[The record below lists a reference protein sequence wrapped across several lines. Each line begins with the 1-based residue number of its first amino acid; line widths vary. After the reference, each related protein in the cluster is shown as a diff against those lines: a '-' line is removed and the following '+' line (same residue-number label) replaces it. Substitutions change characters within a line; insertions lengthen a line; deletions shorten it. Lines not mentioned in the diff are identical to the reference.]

1 MIDALKENP
10 LLLLFLTIA
19 LGYWA
24 GKVQVRGL
32 KMGVAAVLFTGLAFG
47 SLDPA
52 MQVPDIVILLGLSI
66 FVYTIGLS
74 SGPGFFATFQ
84 RRGFRDVYFMIGMLC
99 VYALIASGLAWL
111 FGFDAAIT
119 SGLVAGSYTNT
130 PSLAGLLDLINNTRP
145 EGVREALSN
154 EAVVGYS
161 LSYPM
166 GVLGVMLAIQVL
178 ERLMK
183 VDYRKEEEALQA
195 WYPVRERLVRRSVEV
210 TRPEVEGMTLRA
222 LFHRF
227 NKRLVFGRMVRGGE
241 QFLPHMDTRLQ
252 VGDQLVLVGSKR
264 VVDEATKLIGRPL
277 EVELSTDRSI
287 YDVRRFFVSNPE
299 IAGQTLAALNLPE
312 RFSALITRVQ
322 RGDIDLLAS
331 GETVLELGD
340 RVLVV
345 ARRDDLPRLARFFG
359 NSYEALSQINLLSFG
374 SGMALGLLL
383 GMVTFSLPG
392 GLQFNLGYAGGPLI
406 VALLLGALRRTGP
419 IVWTLPFS
427 ANLTLRQIGLS
438 LLLAG
443 IGIRSGHT
451 FLLTMTGGGGWLLF
465 VCGAIIATV
474 AAVCTLVVGYKLL
487 RIPFTLLTGMVANQ
501 PAILDFAVERAGNK
515 LPTIGF
521 TTMLP
526 ITMIVK
532 ILLVQVLF
540 VLLS

>member
-1 MIDALKENP
+1 MIEALKDNS

-24 GKVQVRGL
+24 GKVQVRGVKL
-32 KMGVAAVLFTGLAFG
+32 GVAAVLFVGLALG
-47 SLDPA
+47 SLDA
-52 MQVPDIVILLGLSI
+52 ALKVPDIVILLGLSI

-84 RRGFRDVYFMIGMLC
+84 RRGFRDVYFMMAMLC
-99 VYALIASGLAWL
+99 VYAVVASALAWL

-119 SGLVAGSYTNT
+119 AGLVAGSFTNT
-130 PSLAGLLDLINNTRP
+130 PSLAGLLDLINSTQQ
-145 EGVREALSN
+145 GGMRELWGK

-166 GVLGVMLAIQVL
+166 GVLGVMLSIQWL

-183 VDYRKEEEALQA
+183 VDYRREEDELQQ
-195 WYPVRERLVRRSVEV
+195 WYPVRERLVRRSIEV
-210 TRPEVEGMTLRA
+210 RNAEFEGVALRQ

-227 NKRLVFGRMVRGGE
+227 NKRLVFGRIVRDGTP
-241 QFLPHMDTRLQ
+241 FLPHMDTTLR
-252 VGDQLVLVGSKR
+252 VGDQLVLVGSKK
-264 VVDEATKLIGRPL
+264 VVEEATRLLGRPL
-277 EVELSTDRSI
+277 EIELSTDRSV

-322 RGDIDLLAS
+322 RGDVDLLAS

-392 GLQFNLGYAGGPLI
+392 GIQFNLGYAGGPLI

-419 IVWTLPFS
+419 IVWTLPYS

-451 FLLTMTGGGGWLLF
+451 FLLTIAGGGGGQLF
-465 VCGAIIATV
+465 LCGALIAIT
-474 AAVCTLVVGYKLL
+474 AAVCTLVVGYRLM
-487 RIPFTLLTGMVANQ
+487 RIPFSLLTGMVANQ
-501 PAILDFAVERAGNK
+501 PAILEFAVERAGNK

-521 TTMLP
+521 STMLP
-526 ITMIVK
+526 ITMVVK
-532 ILLVQVLF
+532 ILLVQLLF
-540 VLLS
+540 ILLS